1 MRPSR
6 PLFFVTPGLII
17 VLALSG
23 AVARPADK
31 IPITT
36 DSKEALAQ
44 FVDGRTLVDNL
55 RLTDAIPY
63 FQKAVE
69 KDAGFALAHLYLA
82 QSAPTAKVFFAELSK
97 ADEASGHASRGEQLW
112 IKAFKAGSYADPST
126 AQKLY
131 QELVSAFPGDERAQ
145 TLLGT
150 SYFGQQE
157 YAQAVEHLKRAT
169 EISPDFAP
177 AYNQLGYAYRFLNQ
191 YQDAERTFKR
201 YTELLPT
208 DPNPFDSYAELLLK
222 MGRFDESIAQ
232 YEKAL
237 AVDSKFANSYG
248 GIAACLMYQNKH
260 DDALAEL
267 QKAYDN
273 ARNDGEKRVALFS
286 RGVVY
291 QDEGKPDM
299 ALQEI
304 EKEHAVAEKIND
316 PAAMS
321 ADIALMANILLHEGK
336 ADEALAKFRTSLS
349 LIEKSTLAKEVK
361 ENAALIHHYNIA
373 RVLIAKGDLTG
384 AMSETEKFR
393 KGEEARK
400 NKNQIR
406 LGHELSGMVAFHQK
420 DYGKAVDELKQ
431 ANQQD
436 PNILYHLALA
446 FQGSGK
452 ADEAKKYATWA
463 AKYNVLPF
471 MNYAYVRM
479 KAEKLLAAL

>member
-6 PLFFVTPGLII
+6 ALCFATPGLLIT
-17 VLALSG
+17 LAFFSPP
-23 AVARPADK
+23 ASPADK

-44 FVDGRTLVDNL
+44 FIDGRALVDNL

-82 QSAPTAKVFFAELSK
+82 QSAPTAKIFFAELSK
-97 ADEASGHASRGEQLW
+97 ADETSGHASKGEQLW
-112 IKAFKAGSYADPST
+112 IKAFKAGSYADPAT

-131 QELVSAFPGDERAQ
+131 QELVDAFPDDERAQ

-177 AYNQLGYAYRFLNQ
+177 AYNQLGYAYRSLNK
-191 YQDAERTFKR
+191 YQDAEKTFKR
-201 YTELLPT
+201 YTELLPD
-208 DPNPFDSYAELLLK
+208 DPNPLDSYAELLLK

-237 AVDSKFANSYG
+237 AIDSRFANSYA
-248 GIAACLMYQNKH
+248 GIAACLMYQNRH
-260 DDALAEL
+260 DAALAEL

-273 ARNDGEKRVALFS
+273 ARNDGEKRAALFS

-291 QDEGKPDM
+291 QDEGMPDL

-304 EKEHAVAEKIND
+304 EKERTIAETTND
-316 PAAMS
+316 QASMS

-336 ADEALAKFRTSLS
+336 ADEALARFRASLS

-361 ENAALIHHYNIA
+361 ENAGRIHHYNAA
-373 RVLIAKGDLTG
+373 RVSLAKGDL
-384 AMSETEKFR
+384 AAAKSETEKFR

-400 NKNQIR
+400 NKFQIR
-406 LGHELSGMVAFHQK
+406 LGHELYGMIAFHEK
-420 DYGKAVDELKQ
+420 DFDGTVRELKQ

-452 ADEAKKYATWA
+452 GDEAKEYATRA

-479 KAEKLLAAL
+479 KAEKLLSAL

>member
-1 MRPSR
+1 MRLS
-6 PLFFVTPGLII
+6 LVTPRLL
-17 VLALSG
+17 VALALLSAG
-23 AVARPADK
+23 ARPAEK

-36 DSKEALAQ
+36 NSKEALAQ
-44 FVDGRTLVDNL
+44 FVDGRALVDNL

-63 FQKAVE
+63 FQKALE
-69 KDAGFALAHLYLA
+69 KDPGFALAHLYLA
-82 QSAPTAKVFFAELSK
+82 QSAPTAKSFFAELSK
-97 ADEASGHASRGEQLW
+97 ADETSGNASRGEQLW

-131 QELVSAFPGDERAQ
+131 QELVDAFPDDERAQ

-150 SYFGQQE
+150 SYFGQQDF
-157 YAQAVEHLKRAT
+157 ALAVEHLRRAT

-177 AYNQLGYAYRFLNQ
+177 AYNQLGYAYRSLKQ
-191 YQDAERTFKR
+191 YEDAEKTFRR

-222 MGRFDESIAQ
+222 MGRFDESITQ

-237 AVDSKFANSYG
+237 AIDPKFANSFA

-260 DDALAEL
+260 DEALAEL
-267 QKAYDN
+267 QKAYDI

-299 ALQEI
+299 ALKEI
-304 EKEHAVAEKIND
+304 EKEHAIAEKTND
-316 PAAMS
+316 QASMS

-336 ADEALAKFRTSLS
+336 ADEALARFKASLS

-361 ENAALIHHYNIA
+361 ENAALIHHYNVA
-373 RVLIAKGDLTG
+373 RVHLAKGDL
-384 AMSETEKFR
+384 AAAKSETDRFR

-400 NKNQIR
+400 NKFQIR
-406 LGHELSGMVAFHQK
+406 LGHELSGMTAFHQK
-420 DYGKAVDELKQ
+420 DYGKAIDELKQ

-452 ADEAKKYATWA
+452 PDAAKEYATRA
-463 AKYNVLPF
+463 AKDDVLPF
-471 MNYAYVRM
+471 MSYAYVRM
-479 KAEKLLAAL
+479 KAEKLLGAL

>member
-1 MRPSR
+1 
-6 PLFFVTPGLII
+6 
-17 VLALSG
+17 
-23 AVARPADK
+23 
-31 IPITT
+31 
-36 DSKEALAQ
+36 
-44 FVDGRTLVDNL
+44 
-55 RLTDAIPY
+55 
-63 FQKAVE
+63 
-69 KDAGFALAHLYLA
+69 
-82 QSAPTAKVFFAELSK
+82 VFFAELSK
-97 ADEASGHASRGEQLW
+97 ADETSGRASKGEQLW
-112 IKAFKAGSYADPST
+112 IKAFKAGSYADPAT

-131 QELVSAFPGDERAQ
+131 QELVSAFPDDERAQ

-191 YQDAERTFKR
+191 FDEAEKTFKR
-201 YTELLPT
+201 YTDLLPT

-232 YEKAL
+232 YGKAL
-237 AVDSKFANSYG
+237 AVDAKFANSYA

-260 DDALAEL
+260 DEALAEL

-304 EKEHAVAEKIND
+304 EKEHTVAEKTND
-316 PAAMS
+316 QASMS
-321 ADIALMANILLHEGK
+321 ADIGLMANILLHEGK
-336 ADEALAKFRTSLS
+336 ADEALAKFKTSLS

-361 ENAALIHHYNIA
+361 ENAALVHHYNVA
-373 RVLIAKGDLTG
+373 KVLIEKGDLPG
-384 AMSETEKFR
+384 AASETDRFR

-400 NKNQIR
+400 NKFQIR
-406 LGHELSGMVAFHQK
+406 LGHELSGMIAFHQK
-420 DYGKAVDELKQ
+420 DYGKAIEELKQ

>member
-6 PLFFVTPGLII
+6 LLSFGTPGLL
-17 VLALSG
+17 LALALFS
-23 AVARPADK
+23 AVASPAGK

-36 DSKEALAQ
+36 DSREALAQ

-63 FQKAVE
+63 FQKALE

-97 ADEASGHASRGEQLW
+97 ADETSGHASRGEQLW
-112 IKAFKAGSYADPST
+112 IKAFKAASYADPST

-131 QELVSAFPGDERAQ
+131 QELVSVFPDDERAQ

-150 SYFGQQE
+150 SHFGQQE
-157 YAQAVEHLKRAT
+157 YAQAVEHLK
-169 EISPDFAP
+169 ISPDFAP

-191 YQDAERTFKR
+191 YDDAEKTFKR

-237 AVDSKFANSYG
+237 AVDSKFANSFAG
-248 GIAACLMYQNKH
+248 VAACLMYQNKH
-260 DDALAEL
+260 DEALAEL

-273 ARNDGEKRVALFS
+273 ARNDGEKRAALFS

-291 QDEGKPDM
+291 QDEGKPDL
-299 ALQEI
+299 ALGEI
-304 EKEHAVAEKIND
+304 EKEHAIAEETND
-316 PAAMS
+316 PGSMS
-321 ADIALMANILLHEGK
+321 ADIGLMANILLHQGK
-336 ADEALAKFRTSLS
+336 ADEALARFNTSLS

-361 ENAALIHHYNIA
+361 ENAGLIHHYNAA
-373 RVLIAKGDLTG
+373 RVSLAKGDI
-384 AMSETEKFR
+384 AAAKSETDTFR
-393 KGEEARK
+393 KGVESRK

-406 LGHELSGMVAFHQK
+406 LGHELSGMIAFHQK
-420 DYGKAVDELKQ
+420 DYGKAIDELKQ

-446 FQGSGK
+446 FQEEGK
-452 ADEAKKYATWA
+452 GDEAKKYATWA
-463 AKYNVLPF
+463 AKYNVLPL

>member
-1 MRPSR
+1 MRPS
-6 PLFFVTPGLII
+6 FVTPALLTA
-17 VLALSG
+17 LALFSAG
-23 AVARPADK
+23 ASPADK

-36 DSKEALAQ
+36 DSKEALAH

-82 QSAPTAKVFFAELSK
+82 QSAPTAKEFFAELSK
-97 ADEASGHASRGEQLW
+97 ADETSGHASRGEQLW
-112 IKAFKAGSYADPST
+112 IKAFKAGSYADPAT

-131 QELVSAFPGDERAQ
+131 QELVSAFPNDERAQ

-150 SYFGQQE
+150 SYFGQQD
-157 YAQAVEHLKRAT
+157 YAMAVEHLKRAT

-191 YQDAERTFKR
+191 FEEAEKTFKK
-201 YTELLPT
+201 YTDLLPT

-232 YEKAL
+232 YGKAL
-237 AVDSKFANSYG
+237 AVDPKFSNSYA
-248 GIAACLMYQNKH
+248 GIAACLMYQNRH
-260 DDALAEL
+260 DEALAEL

-291 QDEGKPDM
+291 EDEGKPDM

-304 EKEHAVAEKIND
+304 EKEHTVAEKTND
-316 PAAMS
+316 QASMS

-336 ADEALAKFRTSLS
+336 ADAALAKFKTSLS
-349 LIEKSTLAKEVK
+349 LVEKSTLAKEVK
-361 ENAALIHHYNIA
+361 ENAALIHHYNVA
-373 RVLIAKGDLTG
+373 KVLIEKGDLAG
-384 AMSETEKFR
+384 AASETDKFR
-393 KGEEARK
+393 KGEAARK
-400 NKNQIR
+400 NKFQIR
-406 LGHELSGMVAFHQK
+406 LGHELSGMIAFHQK
-420 DYGKAVDELKQ
+420 NYGKAIDELKQ

-479 KAEKLLAAL
+479 KAERLLAAL